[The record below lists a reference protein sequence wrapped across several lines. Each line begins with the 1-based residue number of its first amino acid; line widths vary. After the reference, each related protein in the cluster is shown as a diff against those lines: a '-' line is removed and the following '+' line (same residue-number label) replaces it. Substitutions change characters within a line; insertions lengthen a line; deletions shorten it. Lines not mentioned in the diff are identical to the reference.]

1 MQRKTALKILLGS
14 LAAPF
19 LQPAFASRK
28 GTINIVVGYGAG
40 GTTDLCARLFST
52 KLSNYLDD
60 DIIIENKPGG
70 NTLIA
75 NRYAAKAPANGK
87 NFLLGPMSSTIFREI
102 MQPAEKRGYSMLKD
116 YRPVAT
122 LTNYPM
128 GLMISSSLGVNNL
141 NEFVDLLKKKP
152 ELATFG
158 CTAMGS
164 HTHLL
169 AELFGQKIGVKVLS
183 IPYPS
188 NGHVVTA
195 LMGNQL
201 PAGMV
206 TATEMKANIDNPKVK
221 ILGIMTEQRSELT
234 PGIPTFRE
242 QGIDAIGGDAWM
254 GLWAPKKSPDSEI
267 NAFVAALEKVFN
279 EPNIESELLNKLSV
293 SPMFKASDEMQKI
306 QSRDMKMW
314 EEIIFN
320 IGFKADS

>member
-14 LAAPF
+14 LSAPF

-28 GTINIVVGYGAG
+28 RTINIVVGYGAG

-52 KLSNYLDD
+52 KLGNYLDD

-75 NRYAAKAPANGK
+75 NRHAAKAPADGK

-102 MQPAEKRGYSMLKD
+102 MQPPAKRGYSMLKD

-128 GLMISSSLGVNNL
+128 GLMISSSLGVNTL
-141 NEFVDLLKKKP
+141 NEFVDLVKRSPDK
-152 ELATFG
+152 ATFG

-169 AELFGQKIGVKVLS
+169 AELFGQKIGVPVLS

-206 TATEMKANIDNPKVK
+206 TATEMKANANNPKVK
-221 ILGIMTEQRSELT
+221 ILGIMTEQRSILT

-242 QGIDAIGGDAWM
+242 QGVDAIGGDAWM
-254 GLWAPKKSPDSEI
+254 GLWAPAKSPDAEI
-267 NAFVAALEKVFN
+267 DKFIAALEKVFK
-279 EPNIESELLNKLSV
+279 EPDIETELLNKLSV
-293 SPMFKASDEMQKI
+293 SPMFEKSKQMEELQN
-306 QSRDMKMW
+306 RDMKMW
-314 EEIIFN
+314 SEIISK
-320 IGFKADS
+320 IGFKAES

>member
-1 MQRKTALKILLGS
+1 MSRRTVLKILVGS
-14 LAAPF
+14 LAIPF
-19 LQPAFASRK
+19 ANPSFSSKK
-28 GTINIVVGYGAG
+28 GTTKIVVGYGAG

-52 KLSNYLDD
+52 KLSTYLAD

-75 NRYAAKAPANGK
+75 NRFAAKAPADGK
-87 NFLLGPMSSTIFREI
+87 NYLLGPMSSTIFREI
-102 MQPAEKRGYSMLKD
+102 MQPAEKRGYSMLTD

-128 GLMISSSLGVNNL
+128 GLMVSSTLGVNNL
-141 NEFVDLLKKKP
+141 SEFVDLLKKKP

-169 AELFGQKIGVKVLS
+169 AELFGQKIGIKVLS

-206 TATEMKANIDNPKVK
+206 TATEMKANADNPKVK
-221 ILGIMTEQRSELT
+221 ILGIMTEQRSSLT

-242 QGIDAIGGDAWM
+242 QGVDAIGGDAWM

-267 NAFVAALEKVFN
+267 NSFISALEKVFN

-293 SPMFKASDEMQKI
+293 APMFKTSLEMDKL

-320 IGFKADS
+320 IGFKAES